1 MGGFVYSA
9 AEALP
14 EQILSIGLEAPDED
28 GGLMGNLQEIVVGR
42 VVIFFGGVELGPSQF
57 VVAVGEGV
65 RSHGII

>member
-1 MGGFVYSA
+1 
-9 AEALP
+9 
-14 EQILSIGLEAPDED
+14 
-28 GGLMGNLQEIVVGR
+28 MGNLQEIVVGK